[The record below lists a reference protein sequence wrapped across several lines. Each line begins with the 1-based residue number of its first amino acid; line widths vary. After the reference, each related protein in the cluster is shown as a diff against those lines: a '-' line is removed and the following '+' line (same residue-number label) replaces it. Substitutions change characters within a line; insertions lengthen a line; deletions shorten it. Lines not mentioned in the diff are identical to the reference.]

1 MRKKIRFALLSIIVV
16 LAAVI
21 YLGQNQEQQ
30 EETLFKKEAIEFWVI
45 SDPHYID
52 KSLTDSGLA
61 FKKIKQTAAGKELD
75 YQKESWQAFI
85 KKAMEQKPDMLIIT
99 GDLTLNGEK
108 ISAEKLAELLKQLTN
123 EGINVFVIPGN
134 HDVNDG
140 WARKFV
146 GDQQEKTD
154 PISIADFKEI
164 FADSG
169 YQNATNYD
177 KNSLSYSVAVNQQY
191 NFLFLDSNIYPE
203 DNQPQTSPTTGGTI
217 RGKTMKWVKKQ
228 LEKAKQEKKKT
239 LVFMHHNIYAHNKL
253 LSSGFVLNNADEFKQ
268 VLAEYQVP
276 IVFSGHI
283 HAQDIMTETTDDH
296 PLTEIVSSSFSIAPQ
311 AYGVVKLKG
320 NSFDYQK
327 KANTH
332 SVANLENYSQYIKE
346 LFINDGKSL
355 GYSQLIDAG
364 LSDSKKLD
372 IAAEF
377 VGQVNYRFFSGDDFI
392 TDNEVEKIK
401 AEAGYQI
408 ISENSKFLKEYID
421 SIIQDKNQEDNRLKK
436 DFDECTLSR

>member
-1 MRKKIRFALLSIIVV
+1 MKKKIGFILLSIVVIVG
-16 LAAVI
+16 AII
-21 YLGQNQEQQ
+21 YFNQNQEEK
-30 EETLFKKEAIEFWVI
+30 EEALFKKEAIEFWVI

-52 KSLTDSGLA
+52 KSLTDSGIA
-61 FKKIKQTAAGKELD
+61 FKKIKETAAGKELD
-75 YQKESWQAFI
+75 YQKESWQSFI
-85 KKAMEQKPDMLIIT
+85 NKAIKQKPDMLIIT

-108 ISAEKLAELLKQLTN
+108 VSAEKLAELLKQLTN
-123 EGINVFVIPGN
+123 KGINVFVIPGN

-146 GDQQEKTD
+146 GDKQEKTEA
-154 PISIADFKEI
+154 ISIADFKEI
-164 FADSG
+164 FADFG

-177 KNSLSYSVAVNQQY
+177 KNSLSYSVAVNQKY

-239 LVFMHHNIYAHNKL
+239 LVFVHHNIYAHNKL

-283 HAQDIMTETTDDH
+283 HAQDIMTETIKDQ

-311 AYGVVKLKG
+311 AYGVVKLNG

-327 KANTH
+327 QENTH
-332 SVANLENYSQYIKE
+332 SVSEIENYPQYIKE
-346 LFINDGKSL
+346 LFIEDGKRL

-364 LSDSKKLD
+364 LTDSQKLD
-372 IAAEF
+372 TAAEF
-377 VGQVNYRFFSGDDFI
+377 VGQVNYRFFSGNDFI
-392 TDNEVEKIK
+392 TEKEVEKIK

-408 ISENSKFLKEYID
+408 ITEHSKFLKEYID
-421 SIIQDKNQEDNRLKK
+421 SIIQDNNQEDNRLKQN
-436 DFDECTLSR
+436 FD

>member
-1 MRKKIRFALLSIIVV
+1 MRKKIGFILLSIIVILV
-16 LAAVI
+16 AII
-21 YLGQNQEQQ
+21 YFGGEKEQN
-30 EETLFKKEAIEFWVI
+30 EETLFKKEAIEFWVV

-85 KKAMEQKPDMLIIT
+85 NKAIEQKPDMLIIT

-108 ISAEKLAELLKQLTN
+108 VSAEKLAELLKQLTN
-123 EGINVFVIPGN
+123 KGINVFVIPGN

-146 GDQQEKTD
+146 EEKQEKTEA
-154 PISIADFKEI
+154 ISIADFKEI
-164 FADSG
+164 FADFG

-177 KNSLSYSVAVNQQY
+177 KHSLSYSVAVNPKY

-203 DNQPQTSPTTGGTI
+203 DNQPQTRPATGGTI

-239 LVFMHHNIYAHNKL
+239 LVFVHHNIYAHNKL
-253 LSSGFVLNNADEFKQ
+253 LSSGFVLNNADDFKQ
-268 VLAEYQVP
+268 VLADYQVP

-283 HAQDIMTETTDDH
+283 HAQDIMTETINNQ

-311 AYGVVKLKG
+311 GYGVVKLNG

-327 KANTH
+327 QENTH
-332 SVANLENYSQYIKE
+332 SVSEIENYPQYIKE
-346 LFINDGKSL
+346 LFIEDGKRL

-364 LSDSKKLD
+364 LSDSKQLD

-377 VGQVNYRFFSGDDFI
+377 VGEVNYRFFSGNDFI
-392 TDNEVEKIK
+392 TDKEVEKIK
-401 AEAGYQI
+401 TEAGYQI
-408 ISENSKFLKEYID
+408 ITENSKFLKEYID
-421 SIIQDKNQEDNRLKK
+421 SIIQDKNQEDNRLKQN
-436 DFDECTLSR
+436 FN